1 VVAGVPGRVV
11 RDRAA
16 AWAAAA
22 EHRAALADMAGKQA
36 RAGRRPG

>member
-1 VVAGVPGRVV
+1 V